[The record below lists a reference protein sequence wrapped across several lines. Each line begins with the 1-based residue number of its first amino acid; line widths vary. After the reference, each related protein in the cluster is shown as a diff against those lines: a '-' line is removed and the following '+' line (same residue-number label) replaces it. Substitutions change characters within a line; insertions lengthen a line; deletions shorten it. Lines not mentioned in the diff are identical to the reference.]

1 MIAVAKLSARELQ
14 IIDLV
19 AEDMS
24 DKEIAEVLGVSKATV
39 SAHLSNIAEKLVLRA
54 TGLPR
59 RRGIRRWLEG
69 RSVE

>member
-1 MIAVAKLSARELQ
+1 MNALSPRELQ
-14 IIDLV
+14 IVDLV

-24 DKEIAEVLGVSKATV
+24 DKQIADALGVSKATV

-59 RRGIRRWLEG
+59 RKGIRRWLES
-69 RSVE
+69 RLIE